1 MYAYKRNPYVDSR
14 GLLIA
19 INPTDFYDQLAIH
32 GVEFFAGVPDSLLKE
47 FCLCIDDRVSSD
59 RHIIAANEGNAV
71 ALASGYYLATQSL
84 PLVYMQNSGL
94 GNAVNPLLSLC
105 DPEVYSIPLLVMI
118 GWRGEP
124 GIKDEPQHLKQGKVQ
139 LGLLESMGLPYEII
153 SKDDDQF
160 AMKII
165 RAVEK
170 AKNKNTPSIL
180 LIKKGTFDTYNSEIH
195 DFDDKRMMREEALEV
210 ILNNLDDNAIIVSTT
225 GKTSREIFEIREKK
239 SQSHSRDFLT
249 VGSMGHC
256 SSIALG
262 IALAKP
268 KRDVVCIDGDGA
280 MLMHLGS
287 LTSIASLQPKK
298 FRHILMNNEVHESVG
313 GQKTAAKNIDLSS
326 IVEAM
331 GSSKMFKAKTPAE
344 LKENI
349 TDFMTC
355 VGPSF
360 LEVKIRPGSREDLGR
375 PTIKP
380 VNNKVNFMGFLEK

>member
-1 MYAYKRNPYVDSR
+1 M
-14 GLLIA
+14 A
-19 INPTDFYDQLAIH
+19 IKPTDFYDQLASH
-32 GVEFFAGVPDSLLKE
+32 GVDFFSGVPDSLLKE
-47 FCLCIDDRVSSD
+47 FCLCIDDRIPRD
-59 RHIIAANEGNAV
+59 KHIITANEGNAV
-71 ALASGYYLATQSL
+71 ALATGYYLAQKSL

-105 DPEVYSIPLLVMI
+105 DPDVYSIPMLVMI

-124 GIKDEPQHLKQGKVQ
+124 GVKDEPQHAKQGKVQ
-139 LGLLESMGLPYEII
+139 LKLLESMDIPYKII

-160 AMKII
+160 VMKISS
-165 RAVEK
+165 AVET
-170 AKNKNTPSIL
+170 AKNESRPAVL
-180 LIKKGTFDTYNSEIH
+180 LIKKGTFEKYSKGIQK
-195 DFDDKRMMREEALEV
+195 FDDQRMKREETLEI
-210 ILNNLDDNAIIVSTT
+210 ILENLDDNTIVVSTT

-239 SQSHSRDFLT
+239 GQSHQQDFLT

-262 IALAKP
+262 IALSKP
-268 KRDVVCIDGDGA
+268 EREVVCIDGDGA

-287 LTSIASLQPKK
+287 LTSIASLKPKN

-313 GQKTAAKNIDLSS
+313 GQDTAAKNIDLSA
-326 IVEAM
+326 IVGAM
-331 GSSKMFKAKTPAE
+331 GPSKMFKAETTAE
-344 LKENI
+344 LKTNI

-380 VNNKVNFMGFLEK
+380 VNNKKNFMRFLEK